1 MKKMRTNYILVLII
15 VICLISSLTIF
26 IYADIS
32 MKNML
37 NTVRKQGTHEIV
49 GEVLENNFKVQGSY
63 SYDKV
68 HVFNRNVSA
77 FLMIIGII
85 TAILTF
91 LLAKRIFEA
100 RGTDTCNAIDREAE
114 LKDKNMELENIVRE
128 FKEKEEKLEYDKLKT
143 EFFAN
148 ISHEFKTPL
157 NILMGAMQLLELYA
171 SNGTIIDPQLK
182 FDKYLKTMKQ
192 NALRLLRLINNI
204 IDLTKIDSSYFH
216 VELHNYDIVE
226 IVEGV
231 IESINL
237 YAKSKSV
244 NIIFEKKIKEQVM
257 AIDADKIERVLLN
270 ILSNALKFTNENG
283 NIQVEVGMIGNS
295 VYISVKDDGIGIQ
308 EDKIDVIFQR
318 FRQVDKSFT
327 RNREG
332 SGIGL
337 SLVKAIVEMHE
348 GSIIV
353 NSEYGMGSEFIVELP
368 MTTVNDEGQTKLY
381 LGYED
386 SRLERIK
393 VEFSDI

>member
-1 MKKMRTNYILVLII
+1 MRKMRTKYILALAIVLS
-15 VICLISSLTIF
+15 LISSLIIF
-26 IYADIS
+26 VYADTS
-32 MKNML
+32 MKDML
-37 NTVRKQGTHEIV
+37 KTTSKQGAQGIV
-49 GEVLENNFKVQGSY
+49 GEVLGNNLKAETNCTY
-63 SYDKV
+63 SEVY
-68 HVFNRNVSA
+68 VFTRKIFA
-77 FLMIIGII
+77 FLFIMGLI
-85 TAILTF
+85 TAILVF
-91 LLAKRIFEA
+91 LLTKRIFQI
-100 RGTDTCNAIDREAE
+100 RNLTKYNTMDRELE
-114 LKDKNMELENIVRE
+114 LTDKNIELENIVRD

-171 SNGTIIDPQLK
+171 SNGTIIDPHLK
-182 FDKYLKTMKQ
+182 LDKYLKTMKQ

-231 IESINL
+231 IQSINL
-237 YAKSKSV
+237 YAEIKSV

-257 AIDADKIERVLLN
+257 ALDADKIERILLN
-270 ILSNALKFTNENG
+270 LLSNALKFTDENG
-283 NIQVEVGMIGNS
+283 NIEVEVGSRENL

-308 EDKIDVIFQR
+308 EDKLEVIFQR

-337 SLVKAIVEMHE
+337 SLVKALVEMHE
-348 GSIIV
+348 GTIVV

-368 MTTVNDEGQTKLY
+368 IVTIMEEGQTKLY
-381 LGYED
+381 SEHED
-386 SRLERIK
+386 SRLERVK

>member
-1 MKKMRTNYILVLII
+1 MKKVRIKYILALII
-15 VICLISSLTIF
+15 ALCLISSFTVF
-26 IYADIS
+26 IYTSIS
-32 MKNML
+32 IKDML
-37 NTVRKQGTHEIV
+37 NSSS
-49 GEVLENNFKVQGSY
+49 VQQASY
-63 SYDKV
+63 IYDKV
-68 HVFNRNVSA
+68 YILNRNTSA
-77 FLMIIGII
+77 LLVVIGII
-85 TAILTF
+85 TAILSF
-91 LLAKRIFEA
+91 LLAKRIFEV
-100 RGTDTCNAIDREAE
+100 RCTSTCNSIGRETE
-114 LKDKNMELENIVRE
+114 LKDKNMELENIVKE
-128 FKEKEEKLEYDKLKT
+128 FKEKEEKIQYDKLKT

-182 FDKYLKTMKQ
+182 FDKYIKTMKQ

-204 IDLTKIDSSYFH
+204 IDLTKIDSSYFY

-237 YAKSKSV
+237 YAKAKLV
-244 NIIFEKKIKEQVM
+244 NVIFEKKVKEKVM
-257 AIDADKIERVLLN
+257 AIDADKIERILLN
-270 ILSNALKFTNENG
+270 IISNALKFTDENG
-283 NIQVEVGMIGNS
+283 NIHVEVGTNGSS

-308 EDKIDVIFQR
+308 EDKLDVIFKR

-337 SLVKAIVEMHE
+337 SIVKALVEMHE
-348 GSIIV
+348 GTIRV
-353 NSEYGMGSEFIVELP
+353 NSKYGMGSEFIVKLP
-368 MTTVNDEGQTKLY
+368 ITTINGEEQTKLY
-381 LGYED
+381 LGYKE

>member
-1 MKKMRTNYILVLII
+1 MKKIRTNYILASII
-15 VICLISSLTIF
+15 VLCIISSFAVF
-26 IYADIS
+26 IYANIS
-32 MKNML
+32 MKEML
-37 NTVRKQGTHEIV
+37 NTITKQGSNELV
-49 GEVLENNFKVQGSY
+49 GKVIGNNFYAQVGHN
-63 SYDKV
+63 YDKV
-68 HVFNRNVSA
+68 YEFSRNVSA
-77 FLMIIGII
+77 ILVIIGIS
-85 TAILTF
+85 TAILAF

-100 RGTDTCNAIDREAE
+100 KCTATFNTKDRETE
-114 LKDKNMELENIVRE
+114 LKDKNMELESIVME
-128 FKEKEEKLEYDKLKT
+128 FKEKEEKFEYDKLKT

-204 IDLTKIDSSYFH
+204 IDLTKIDSSYFQ

-237 YAKSKSV
+237 YAKAKFI
-244 NIIFEKKIKEQVM
+244 NIIFDKKIEKQVM

-270 ILSNALKFTNENG
+270 ILSNALKFTDENG
-283 NIQVEVGMIGNS
+283 NIQVEVGIIGKS

-308 EDKIDVIFQR
+308 EDKLDVIFQR

-337 SLVKAIVEMHE
+337 SLVKALVEMHE
-348 GSIIV
+348 GTITV
-353 NSEYGMGSEFIVELP
+353 NSEYGKGSEFVVELP
-368 MTTVNDEGQTKLY
+368 VATVTSEGQTKLY

>member
-1 MKKMRTNYILVLII
+1 MKKSRTNYILALLTVA
-15 VICLISSLTIF
+15 CLISSLATL
-26 IYADIS
+26 IYTDVN
-32 MKNML
+32 MKGYEHAY
-37 NTVRKQGTHEIV
+37 V
-49 GEVLENNFKVQGSY
+49 Y
-63 SYDKV
+63 
-68 HVFNRNVSA
+68 NRNVSA
-77 FLMIIGII
+77 FLVIIGII
-85 TAILTF
+85 TAILAF
-91 LLAKRIFEA
+91 LLAKRIFEVKVPS
-100 RGTDTCNAIDREAE
+100 TFSTIDRETE
-114 LKDKNMELENIVRE
+114 LKDKNIELENIVRE

-182 FDKYLKTMKQ
+182 FDKYIKTMKQ

-237 YAKSKSV
+237 YAKAKSV
-244 NIIFEKKIKEQVM
+244 NIIFEKKVKEQVM

-270 ILSNALKFTNENG
+270 ILSNALKFTDENG
-283 NIQVEVGMIGNS
+283 NIKVEVGTIGES
-295 VYISVKDDGIGIQ
+295 MYISVKDDGIGIQ
-308 EDKIDVIFQR
+308 EDKLDVIFQR

-337 SLVKAIVEMHE
+337 SLVKALVEMHE
-348 GSIIV
+348 GKIIV

-368 MTTVNDEGQTKLY
+368 MTIIKDEEQTKLY

-393 VEFSDI
+393 IEFSDI